1 MAITETERFEMQL
14 ALRKVLGEEMGDRL
28 MEHLPPVGWADV
40 ALSRDVQSVRNDVDS
55 LRRDLDSLRRDFE
68 SFRDEMMRELA
79 GIRNSIR
86 VLTGAMITVSVAMM
100 GMMIQL
106 NLAIARL

>member
-14 ALRKVLGEEMGDRL
+14 ALRKALGEEMGDRL

-40 ALSRDVQSVRNDVDS
+40 ALSRDVDSV
-55 LRRDLDSLRRDFE
+55 RRDLDSLRRDFE

>member
-40 ALSRDVQSVRNDVDS
+40 ALSRDVDSV
-55 LRRDLDSLRRDFE
+55 RRDLDSLRRDFE